1 MDDETDPTT
10 EVTVVV
16 DTSTPEP
23 DPEPDPAPVVVVVAD
38 EPPIE
43 NVGDQIDRWVDVEQR
58 FSSMESRLAE
68 HDQLIMELTV
78 HDIIED
84 ALDEPDPVVDEVI
97 ETDPEP
103 TEDEIEPR
111 RTHWWFK
118 SMSEWFS

>member
-10 EVTVVV
+10 VVVVV
-16 DTSTPEP
+16 DTPALEP
-23 DPEPDPAPVVVVVAD
+23 DPEPGPAPVVVVVAD
-38 EPPIE
+38 DPPVE
-43 NVGDQIDRWVDVEQR
+43 DVSDQIDRWVDVEQR
-58 FSSMESRLAE
+58 FATMESRLAE
-68 HDQLIMELTV
+68 QDERIMELAV

-84 ALDEPDPVVDEVI
+84 ALDEPEPDVEVVE